1 MVLKNNEYNV
11 GLQKRCYKS
20 NESDVDIQER
30 LNKNKVIDVMS
41 IQCVYKR
48 QNCIGNIQYQY
59 FKIISTDVCPVLSKV
74 RACEI
79 SITIRDF

>member
-41 IQCVYKR
+41 IQWIYKR

-59 FKIISTDVCPVLSKV
+59 LKIISNDVCPVLSKV
-74 RACEI
+74 RGC
-79 SITIRDF
+79 